1 MIDKIIKAPIK
12 FYAYLKKDFLLLVKR
27 KKYLYLSI
35 AIPLVVA
42 VIFLF
47 MLNPSKTG
55 IRVEVCDYDNTEYT
69 RQQISDLE
77 GFDVRF
83 LNLDNCREDVIAHIK
98 SGKTALG
105 LEIEKGFSEKIND
118 AKPAGMIIYYD
129 NTDIALSNLVSWKMD
144 VSLNSYKRS
153 IVDVFNQEL
162 KRKVSSLRSN
172 VDIALELVSSS
183 SALSKR
189 IKLIDSDLKRIEE
202 MPTDFLMNPIW
213 TDQRAIYE
221 EKLAKD
227 SGIAF
232 IFPIIAMFLVI
243 MLAATS
249 LIYDKNTNF
258 LIRVKASTSPVLYI
272 LAKLVFFFAVTA
284 AQFIIIL
291 LMFLIYGSTYSMSFL
306 EVLHMLALVAFL
318 NSLIGMVIGLI
329 SENEGIAILFSLMV
343 SFPLMLLS
351 GVFFP
356 LQTMPG
362 FLQYLAKIAP
372 LYYQVS
378 VVKSVM
384 LFNQALSGN
393 WIYAFIVLFLV
404 VHYMIK
410 RM

>member
-1 MIDKIIKAPIK
+1 MIDKIVKIPLK

-42 VIFLF
+42 MLFLF
-47 MLNPSKTG
+47 MLNPSKAG
-55 IRVEVCDYDNTEYT
+55 IKVEVCDYDNTEYT
-69 RQQISDLE
+69 RNEISNLE
-77 GFDVRF
+77 GFDVKF
-83 LNLDNCREDVIAHIK
+83 LNLDNCREDVISHIK
-98 SGKTALG
+98 SGKTDLG
-105 LEIEKGFSEKIND
+105 LEIEKGFSSKIDD
-118 AKPAGMIIYYD
+118 AKPAGIIIYYD
-129 NTDIALSNLVSWKMD
+129 NTDIALANLVSWKFD
-144 VSLNSYKRS
+144 VSLGEYKRS

-162 KRKVSSLRSN
+162 KRKVSGLRSN
-172 VDIALELVSSS
+172 VDIALDLASSS
-183 SALSKR
+183 SAISRR
-189 IKLIDSDLKRIEE
+189 IQLIDTDLKKIEE

-213 TDQRAIYE
+213 TDPKPIYE

-243 MLAATS
+243 MLSATS

-258 LIRVKASTSPVLYI
+258 LIRVKSSTSPALYI
-272 LAKLVFFFAVTA
+272 LAKLAFFFTVTA
-284 AQFIIIL
+284 AQFLIIL
-291 LMFLIYGSTYSMSFL
+291 LMFWIYGSTYSMPFL
-306 EVLHMLALVAFL
+306 GVLHMILLVSVL

-329 SENEGIAILFSLMV
+329 SENEGIAILFSLMI

-362 FLQYLAKIAP
+362 FLQYLSKIAP
-372 LYYQVS
+372 LYYQIS

-384 LFNQALSGN
+384 LFDQAISYN
-393 WIYAFIVLFLV
+393 WIYALVILFLV
-404 VHYMIK
+404 VHFMIRRK
-410 RM
+410 